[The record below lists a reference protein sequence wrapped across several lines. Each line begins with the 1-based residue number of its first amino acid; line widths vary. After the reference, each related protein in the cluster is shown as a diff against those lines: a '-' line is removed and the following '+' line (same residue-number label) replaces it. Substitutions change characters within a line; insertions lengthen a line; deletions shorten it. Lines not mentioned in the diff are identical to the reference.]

1 MLRLERESEIDRGR
15 LCDGPLFRLNFSFSL
30 RSWLTVVAQL
40 EGQVLFAKLYNNTA
54 PLEALWQN
62 CLALLG
68 ARLPETGPVTV

>member
-1 MLRLERESEIDRGR
+1 MRPGRRARAEVRGR
-15 LCDGPLFRLNFSFSL
+15 FSHRRGDAAVADSRAAA
-30 RSWLTVVAQL
+30 RSVVAQL